1 MRVVKWDRGRGM
13 EHLFPATLLLR
24 LDDLFDD
31 LGLLHQERPKDPR
44 LHTVSTPRAAVSSP
58 HSLPRLGDS
67 GILAWSQSGNSRES
81 NATVA
86 ALGGGG
92 KFSDVVVNK
101 LSSWRLH
108 DTPSVGG
115 SVVRLAFAE
124 CDTLGHWMI
133 RCVVLGLILTWCC

>member
-1 MRVVKWDRGRGM
+1 MK
-13 EHLFPATLLLR
+13 HLFPAALLLR
-24 LDDLFDD
+24 LDDFLDD

-44 LHTVSTPRAAVSSP
+44 LYTVSTPRTTVSPP

-67 GILAWSQSGNSRES
+67 SILAWSQSRNSGKG

-92 KFSDVVVNK
+92 KFSDVVVDE
-101 LSSWRLH
+101 LSSWCLY

-115 SVVRLAFAE
+115 SVV
-124 CDTLGHWMI
+124 
-133 RCVVLGLILTWCC
+133 